1 MLEHQK
7 LLQQLSY
14 DSQTGIFLWRVTRHR
29 ITIGTQA
36 GFISD
41 KGYRIIRLYQKTY
54 KAHRLAWFYVHGVWP
69 TGIIDHRDG
78 IGDHN
83 WIKNLRDTTQ
93 QVNCENKKVA
103 RKKSTST
110 LMGVSYVPK
119 LNKFKAQI
127 VVKGV
132 YKYLGVFHTEQAAHD
147 AYMEEKKLSHQGFV

>member
-1 MLEHQK
+1 M
-7 LLQQLSY
+7 
-14 DSQTGIFLWRVTRHR
+14 
-29 ITIGTQA
+29 
-36 GFISD
+36 
-41 KGYRIIRLYQKTY
+41 
-54 KAHRLAWFYVHGVWP
+54 
-69 TGIIDHRDG
+69 
-78 IGDHN
+78 
-83 WIKNLRDTTQ
+83 
-93 QVNCENKKVA
+93 NCENKKVT